1 MSNNNYPPQN
11 YQQPQQVY
19 VQVPEKKS
27 NGMGIA
33 GFVLSLV
40 AIFLSWIPALNWIL
54 WLLGL
59 VFSAIGMFRQPKGL
73 PIAGLVISLLGLV
86 VIFVVISVF
95 FDALES
101 AGSILDLM

>member
-11 YQQPQQVY
+11 YQQPQHVY

-40 AIFLSWIPALNWIL
+40 TILFSWAPGVNWIL

-59 VFSAIGMFRQPKGL
+59 IFSAIGMFRQPKGL
-73 PIAGLVISLLGLV
+73 AIAGLVISLVGLV
-86 VIFVVISVF
+86 IILVVVSVIFT
-95 FDALES
+95 ALES
-101 AGSILDLM
+101 AGSILDLL